1 VQHPPQQL
9 RRQAPRRRIR
19 RRARSHSRPA
29 RRLGWRARIILA
41 ASALVFALFAWA
53 AFARSLAPT
62 GNTQADHFDAI
73 IVLGATIDR
82 DGNPSPAL
90 QARVT
95 EAVREYERGAA
106 PRLIVSGGLSH
117 GHFLQAQAMARIAES
132 QGIPASAV
140 FLEPNAQNTIE
151 NACFS
156 VRIMKSHGWTS
167 AEVVSSASH
176 LPRTGIIFSRMP
188 ITWRSHAAP
197 PLEPQSG
204 AATST
209 SQASEIVHT
218 LYYLVYSNWAQRCS
232 P

>member
-1 VQHPPQQL
+1 VHPPPQL
-9 RRQAPRRRIR
+9 RRQAPRRRSHPRATSR
-19 RRARSHSRPA
+19 RKP
-29 RRLGWRARIILA
+29 RRHLSWRARTILA
-41 ASALVFALFAWA
+41 ATALVFALFVWA
-53 AFARSLAPT
+53 ALARALAPT

-117 GHFLQAQAMARIAES
+117 DRFDQAQAMARIAES
-132 QGIPASAV
+132 QGIPTSAV
-140 FLEPNAQNTIE
+140 ILEPNAQNTIE

-156 VRIMKSHGWTS
+156 VRIMKSHGWAS
-167 AEVVSSASH
+167 AEVISSASH
-176 LPRTGIIFSRMP
+176 LPRAGMIFSRMP
-188 ITWRSHAAP
+188 IAWRSHAAP

-204 AATST
+204 AATSAAR
-209 SQASEIVHT
+209 ASEILHT